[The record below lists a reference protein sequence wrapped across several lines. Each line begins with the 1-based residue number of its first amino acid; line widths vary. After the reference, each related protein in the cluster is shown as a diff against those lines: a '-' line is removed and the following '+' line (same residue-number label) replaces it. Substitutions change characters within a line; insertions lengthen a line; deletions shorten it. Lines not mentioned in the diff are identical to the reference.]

1 MEPYTIILADDHAMF
16 REGIRK
22 IIERIEGALISGEAN
37 DGLELLELLKKSS
50 PNLVILDISMPNL
63 RGLEAIREIK
73 KTYPKVKI
81 LVLTMHKKKEF
92 LRQALRDGADGFLL
106 KEDAGSE
113 LIRAVQTVRNGG
125 KYLSPLLTNVLTSL
139 AVEEEKPEV
148 LTMREKEVL
157 KLLAEGKR
165 TKEIAVS
172 FVHQPPYSAPAPLQY
187 HGEAK
192 HQESGRSGQ
201 VRDFPKL
208 YSRPFVVSSFPAKHN
223 HQGKR
228 IALLMEFPLSISRRR
243 TNAP

>member
-1 MEPYTIILADDHAMF
+1 MDAYTIILADDHPMF

-22 IIERIEGALISGEAN
+22 IIERVEGGRITGEVN

-73 KTYPKVKI
+73 KTYPQVKV

-113 LIRAVQTVRNGG
+113 LIRAMQTVRNGR
-125 KYLSPLLTNVLTSL
+125 KYLSPLLSGVLTSL
-139 AVEEEKPEV
+139 AVEEEKTEV
-148 LTMREKEVL
+148 LTMREREVL

-165 TKEIAVS
+165 TKEIAAALYIS
-172 FVHQPPYSAPAPLQY
+172 PHT
-187 HGEAK
+187 
-192 HQESGRSGQ
+192 
-201 VRDFPKL
+201 VRRHRANILEKL
-208 YSRPFVVSSFPAKHN
+208 DIQNLADLVKYA
-223 HQGKR
+223 
-228 IALLMEFPLSISRRR
+228 ISQSYILDHS
-243 TNAP
+243 

>member
-16 REGIRK
+16 REGIKK
-22 IIERIEGALISGEAN
+22 IIERIEGALISGEVN

-125 KYLSPLLTNVLTSL
+125 KYLSALLTNVLTTL

-148 LTMREKEVL
+148 LTKREKEVL

-165 TKEIAVS
+165 SKEIA
-172 FVHQPPYSAPAPLQY
+172 
-187 HGEAK
+187 
-192 HQESGRSGQ
+192 
-201 VRDFPKL
+201 
-208 YSRPFVVSSFPAKHN
+208 
-223 HQGKR
+223 
-228 IALLMEFPLSISRRR
+228 IALYISPHTVRRHRSNIMEKLNFKNLADLVKYAISQSYILDHS
-243 TNAP
+243 

>member
-1 MEPYTIILADDHAMF
+1 MDAYTIILADDHAML

-22 IIERIEGALISGEAN
+22 IIERIEGAHISGEVN

-73 KTYPKVKI
+73 KTYPQVKI

-113 LIRAVQTVRNGG
+113 LIRAVQTVRNGR
-125 KYLSPLLTNVLTSL
+125 KYLSPLLSSVLTSL
-139 AVEEEKPEV
+139 AVEEEKTEV
-148 LTMREKEVL
+148 LTIREREVL

-165 TKEIAVS
+165 TKEIAAALYISPHTVRR
-172 FVHQPPYSAPAPLQY
+172 H
-187 HGEAK
+187 
-192 HQESGRSGQ
+192 RSNIME
-201 VRDFPKL
+201 KL
-208 YSRPFVVSSFPAKHN
+208 DIKNLADLVKYA
-223 HQGKR
+223 
-228 IALLMEFPLSISRRR
+228 ISQSYI
-243 TNAP
+243 TDNS

>member
-1 MEPYTIILADDHAMF
+1 MGAYTIILADDHAMF

-22 IIERIEGALISGEAN
+22 IIERIVGTVIIGEVN

-73 KTYPKVKI
+73 KSYPQVKV

-106 KEDAGSE
+106 KEDAGGE

-125 KYLSPLLTNVLTSL
+125 NYLSPLLAGLLTSL
-139 AVEEEKPEV
+139 ALEEGKTEV
-148 LTMREKEVL
+148 LTRREKEVL

-165 TKEIAVS
+165 TKEIAAALYIS
-172 FVHQPPYSAPAPLQY
+172 PYT
-187 HGEAK
+187 
-192 HQESGRSGQ
+192 
-201 VRDFPKL
+201 VRRHRANIMEKL
-208 YSRPFVVSSFPAKHN
+208 NIKNLADLVKYA
-223 HQGKR
+223 
-228 IALLMEFPLSISRRR
+228 ISQHY
-243 TNAP
+243 TQDHP

>member
-1 MEPYTIILADDHAMF
+1 MDAYTIILADDHPMF

-22 IIERIEGALISGEAN
+22 IIERIEGALISGEVN
-37 DGLELLELLKKSS
+37 DGLELLELLKSSS

-73 KTYPKVKI
+73 KTYPQVKV

-125 KYLSPLLTNVLTSL
+125 KYLSPLLSGVLTSL
-139 AVEEEKPEV
+139 AVEEENTEV
-148 LTMREKEVL
+148 LTMREREVL

-165 TKEIAVS
+165 AKEIAAALYISPHTVRR
-172 FVHQPPYSAPAPLQY
+172 H
-187 HGEAK
+187 
-192 HQESGRSGQ
+192 RSNIME
-201 VRDFPKL
+201 KL
-208 YSRPFVVSSFPAKHN
+208 NIKNLADLVKYA
-223 HQGKR
+223 
-228 IALLMEFPLSISRRR
+228 ISQSYILDQS
-243 TNAP
+243 

>member
-1 MEPYTIILADDHAMF
+1 MDAYTIILADDHAMF

-22 IIERIEGALISGEAN
+22 IIERIEGALISGEVN

-125 KYLSPLLTNVLTSL
+125 KYLSPLLTSVLTSL
-139 AVEEEKPEV
+139 AVEEEKTEV
-148 LTMREKEVL
+148 LTMREREVL

-165 TKEIAVS
+165 TKEIAVALYIS
-172 FVHQPPYSAPAPLQY
+172 PHTVRRHRSNIMEKLNI
-187 HGEAK
+187 
-192 HQESGRSGQ
+192 QESGRSGQ
-201 VRDFPKL
+201 VRDFPRL
-208 YSRPFVVSSFPAKHN
+208 YSRPFVVSPFQLIKTIR
-223 HQGKR
+223 GK
-228 IALLMEFPLSISRRR
+228 
-243 TNAP
+243 

>member
-1 MEPYTIILADDHAMF
+1 MDAYTIILADDHAML

-22 IIERIEGALISGEAN
+22 IIERIQGVLISGEVN
-37 DGLELLELLKKSS
+37 DGLELLELLKKSN

-92 LRQALRDGADGFLL
+92 LRQALQDGADGFLL

-125 KYLSPLLTNVLTSL
+125 KYLSPLLSSVLTSL
-139 AVEEEKPEV
+139 AVEEEKTEV
-148 LTMREKEVL
+148 LTMREREVL

-165 TKEIAVS
+165 TKEIAAALYISPHTVRR
-172 FVHQPPYSAPAPLQY
+172 H
-187 HGEAK
+187 
-192 HQESGRSGQ
+192 RSNIME
-201 VRDFPKL
+201 KL
-208 YSRPFVVSSFPAKHN
+208 NIKNLANLVKYA
-223 HQGKR
+223 
-228 IALLMEFPLSISRRR
+228 ISQSYILDHS
-243 TNAP
+243 

>member
-1 MEPYTIILADDHAMF
+1 MDAYTIILADDHAML

-22 IIERIEGALISGEAN
+22 IIERIDDALISGEAN

-50 PNLVILDISMPNL
+50 PNMIILDISMPNL
-63 RGLEAIREIK
+63 RGLEAIREIR

-113 LIRAVQTVRNGG
+113 LIRAVQTVREGG

-139 AVEEEKPEV
+139 AIEEEKTEV
-148 LTMREKEVL
+148 LTMREREVL

-165 TKEIAVS
+165 TKEIAAALYISPHTVRR
-172 FVHQPPYSAPAPLQY
+172 H
-187 HGEAK
+187 
-192 HQESGRSGQ
+192 RSNIMEKLNIENLADL
-201 VRDFPKL
+201 VR
-208 YSRPFVVSSFPAKHN
+208 YA
-223 HQGKR
+223 
-228 IALLMEFPLSISRRR
+228 ISQSYVLDHS
-243 TNAP
+243 

>member
-1 MEPYTIILADDHAMF
+1 MDAYTIILADDHAML

-22 IIERIEGALISGEAN
+22 IIERIEDARISGEAN

-50 PNLVILDISMPNL
+50 PNLIILDISMPNL
-63 RGLEAIREIK
+63 RGLEAIREIR

-113 LIRAVQTVRNGG
+113 LIRAVQTVRKGG

-139 AVEEEKPEV
+139 AVEEENPEV
-148 LTMREKEVL
+148 LTMREREVL

-165 TKEIAVS
+165 TKEIAAALYISPHTVRR
-172 FVHQPPYSAPAPLQY
+172 H
-187 HGEAK
+187 
-192 HQESGRSGQ
+192 RSNIME
-201 VRDFPKL
+201 KL
-208 YSRPFVVSSFPAKHN
+208 NIKNLADLVKYA
-223 HQGKR
+223 
-228 IALLMEFPLSISRRR
+228 ISQSYIFDQS
-243 TNAP
+243 

>member
-1 MEPYTIILADDHAMF
+1 MDAYTIILADDHAML

-22 IIERIEGALISGEAN
+22 IIERIQGVLISGEVN

-92 LRQALRDGADGFLL
+92 LRQALQDGADGFLL

-125 KYLSPLLTNVLTSL
+125 KYLSPLLSGVLTSL
-139 AVEEEKPEV
+139 AVEEEKTEV
-148 LTMREKEVL
+148 LTMREREVL

-165 TKEIAVS
+165 TKEIAAALYISPHTVRR
-172 FVHQPPYSAPAPLQY
+172 H
-187 HGEAK
+187 
-192 HQESGRSGQ
+192 RSNIME
-201 VRDFPKL
+201 KL
-208 YSRPFVVSSFPAKHN
+208 NIKNLANLVKYA
-223 HQGKR
+223 
-228 IALLMEFPLSISRRR
+228 ISQSYILDHS
-243 TNAP
+243 

>member
-1 MEPYTIILADDHAMF
+1 MDAYTIILADDHPMF

-22 IIERIEGALISGEAN
+22 IIERIEGALITGEVN

-73 KTYPKVKI
+73 KAYPQVKV

-113 LIRAVQTVRNGG
+113 LIRAMQTVRNGG
-125 KYLSPLLTNVLTSL
+125 KYVSPLLSSVLTSL
-139 AVEEEKPEV
+139 AVEEEKTEV
-148 LTMREKEVL
+148 LTMREREVL

-165 TKEIAVS
+165 TKEIAAALYISPHTVRR
-172 FVHQPPYSAPAPLQY
+172 H
-187 HGEAK
+187 
-192 HQESGRSGQ
+192 RSNIME
-201 VRDFPKL
+201 KL
-208 YSRPFVVSSFPAKHN
+208 NIQNLADLVKYA
-223 HQGKR
+223 
-228 IALLMEFPLSISRRR
+228 ISQSYILD
-243 TNAP
+243 NS